1 MAYQTSNPP
10 FRISEYPMTGF
21 GSSQPGLGIWGY
33 RSADAATVVRVVGY
47 ITDAAKRGMQVD
59 DIVYVINTAT
69 SPHTITL
76 HSVSAINATTGAA
89 DLSDAAATMSTNT
102 D

>member
-1 MAYQTSNPP
+1 MAYVTTNPP
-10 FRISEYPMTGF
+10 VRISEYPMTGF
-21 GSSQPGLGIWGY
+21 GSSQPALGVWMY
-33 RSADAATVVRVVGY
+33 RSADAASVVRVVGY
-47 ITDAAKRGMQVD
+47 FTDAAKRGMAVD
-59 DIVYVINTAT
+59 DIVWVVNTAT

-89 DLSDAAATMSTNT
+89 DLSDAGVTLSTNS